1 MSVDIILQGLSGLF
15 WIITYILIINK
26 SVKDKT
32 YGMPFLAMCL
42 NLSWEFVFAFIYKT
56 DIFHQI
62 VCLIWYVLDLI
73 IACTFFKYGYKDF
86 NKKYSLNKIS
96 FLVLIVF
103 TLISSSIFMI
113 LAPLDFG
120 ILFDGD
126 ILQAA
131 GFIAYFQN
139 LLMSILFVLMFLE
152 KRNLKG
158 QSIFIAIFKWLG
170 TLSVSIMNL
179 SGMVSSNPTELFII
193 FLIQVFDILYIYL
206 LLKFC
211 RNK

>member
-1 MSVDIILQGLSGLF
+1 MSIDIILQGLSGLF
-15 WIITYILIINK
+15 WTITYILIINK

-73 IACTFFKYGYKDF
+73 IACAFFKYGYKDF
-86 NKKYSLNKIS
+86 KKKYSLNKIS

-103 TLISSSIFMI
+103 TLISSFIFMI

-126 ILQAA
+126 ILQTA

-139 LLMSILFVLMFLE
+139 LLMSVLFVLMFLE
-152 KRNLKG
+152 RRNLKG

-179 SGMVSSNPTELFII
+179 SGMVSSNPTELFVI

>member
-1 MSVDIILQGLSGLF
+1 MSIDIILQGLSGLF

-56 DIFHQI
+56 GIFHQI

-73 IACTFFKYGYKDF
+73 IACVFFKYGYKDF
-86 NKKYSLNKIS
+86 KKKYSLSRIS

-103 TLISSSIFMI
+103 TLISSFIFMI
-113 LAPLDFG
+113 LAPLDFS

-126 ILQAA
+126 IIQSA

-152 KRNLKG
+152 RRNLKG

-179 SGMVSSNPTELFII
+179 SGMVSSNPTELFVI

-206 LLKFC
+206 LFKFC
-211 RNK
+211 RDK

>member
-1 MSVDIILQGLSGLF
+1 MSIDIILQGLSGLF
-15 WIITYILIINK
+15 WTITYILIINK

-73 IACTFFKYGYKDF
+73 IACAFFKYGYKDF
-86 NKKYSLNKIS
+86 KKKYSLNKIS

-103 TLISSSIFMI
+103 TLISSFIFMI

-126 ILQAA
+126 ILQTA

-152 KRNLKG
+152 RRNLKG

-179 SGMVSSNPTELFII
+179 SGMVSSNLTELFVI

-211 RNK
+211 RHK

>member
-1 MSVDIILQGLSGLF
+1 MSIDIILQGLSGLF
-15 WIITYILIINK
+15 WIITYTLIINK

-56 DIFHQI
+56 DTFHQI

-73 IACTFFKYGYKDF
+73 IACAFLKYGYKDF
-86 NKKYSLNKIS
+86 KEKYSLNKIS

-103 TLISSSIFMI
+103 TLISSFIFMI

-126 ILQAA
+126 IFQTA

-179 SGMVSSNPTELFII
+179 SGMVSSNPTELFVI
-193 FLIQVFDILYIYL
+193 FLIQFFDILYIYL
-206 LLKFC
+206 LLKFR

>member
-1 MSVDIILQGLSGLF
+1 MSIDIILQGLSGLF
-15 WIITYILIINK
+15 WTITYILIINK

-73 IACTFFKYGYKDF
+73 IACAFFKYGYKDF
-86 NKKYSLNKIS
+86 KKKYSLNKIS

-103 TLISSSIFMI
+103 TLISSFIFMI

-126 ILQAA
+126 ILQTA

-152 KRNLKG
+152 RRNLKG

-179 SGMVSSNPTELFII
+179 SGMVSSNPTELFVI

-211 RNK
+211 RHK